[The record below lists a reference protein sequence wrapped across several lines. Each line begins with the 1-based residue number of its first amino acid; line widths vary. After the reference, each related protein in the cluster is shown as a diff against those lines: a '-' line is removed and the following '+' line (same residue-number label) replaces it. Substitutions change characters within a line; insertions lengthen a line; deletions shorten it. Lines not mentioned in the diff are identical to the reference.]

1 MSTRLSARTNTTRMT
16 TVIRNISLAS
26 LFRPEDILH
35 ECQAEGDEEVVHS
48 LLLHLALEHGIGN
61 FKAAQE
67 EVMANMRK
75 DSPHISPGV
84 AVIYAKLE
92 KISSPLV
99 AIATFSEGRVFAGER
114 VFLVVSVLIPPD
126 LPGVYKQIVTSL
138 SKACGKD
145 GVAETI
151 AKLPSP
157 LATWQHFEEGGHKLP
172 DHLKAKHI
180 MSAPSVH
187 LKSDDNLSRAIDLF
201 LTHRVAELPVLDP
214 AGELIGVV
222 STRRLVK
229 ICMPDYLMWIADMRP
244 FQNFEPIAEI
254 IRRASSTWLREIMT
268 HDFAHVDETSPAIL
282 ALREIARCETD
293 SAYVLRGR
301 TLVGVIHLHEFL
313 DSILR

>member
-1 MSTRLSARTNTTRMT
+1 MSTRLHPRSSATRMT
-16 TVIRNISLAS
+16 TVIRSISLAS

-35 ECQAEGDEEVVHS
+35 ECQANGDEEVVHS

-67 EVMANMRK
+67 EVLANMRK

-99 AIATFSEGRVFAGER
+99 AIATFSEGRFFAGEKT
-114 VFLVVSVLIPPD
+114 FLVVSVLIPPD

-157 LATWQHFEEGGHKLP
+157 SPPGNT
-172 DHLKAKHI
+172 
-180 MSAPSVH
+180 
-187 LKSDDNLSRAIDLF
+187 SRKGDTSFPTIS
-201 LTHRVAELPVLDP
+201 R
-214 AGELIGVV
+214 
-222 STRRLVK
+222 
-229 ICMPDYLMWIADMRP
+229 
-244 FQNFEPIAEI
+244 QNI
-254 IRRASSTWLREIMT
+254 
-268 HDFAHVDETSPAIL
+268 
-282 ALREIARCETD
+282 
-293 SAYVLRGR
+293 
-301 TLVGVIHLHEFL
+301 
-313 DSILR
+313 